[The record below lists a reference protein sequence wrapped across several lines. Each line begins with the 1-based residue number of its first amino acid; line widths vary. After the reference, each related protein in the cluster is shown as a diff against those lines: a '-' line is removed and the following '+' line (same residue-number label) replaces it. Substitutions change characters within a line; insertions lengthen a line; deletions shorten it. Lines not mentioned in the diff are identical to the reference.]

1 MRKTLP
7 ALLPALL
14 TLLLLDVAGAAVSWS
29 GAVCCREALVPRC
42 VATCKR
48 AASAADLRRS
58 GHCRPSHE
66 AELFRCLSDRKRAKG
81 SNGDGLGED
90 EDLSKAKQC
99 CAAAETAPCRAVC
112 AESEAASAVGR
123 PGPSQRLQGSAC
135 SKDAAFRSCV
145 GVEPPAPARPLYR
158 LELLCCSLA
167 DTAPCRRLCRDAYSL
182 GWHLQGPSFELE
194 CLSSEYGEPRLRRC
208 VRDAEVPCQ
217 PNSGRLRFC
226 RDFTAS
232 STGLYRHWDQESD
245 DKAKMQYIEWM
256 RSGKFGVPFR
266 NLSIVTTGQCRAEL
280 RRLACF
286 LQLQPCR
293 AEDHSVGDVCR
304 SDCMRLSERCL
315 TPSSGGVV
323 DIAAFCS
330 LMAQPDPDCVRMPPP
345 EALSSVH
352 YQTSSPCLPS
362 PCGPGEVCRVGHQN
376 QSRRVCRPGCRLS
389 SVTDRMAPVGSAVLL
404 PSVGESNKLSLLMC
418 TPGGEL
424 VKCRSIT
431 IPRSLSCISLGRQIS
446 SGTVEQHGCQSC
458 VCVDGELVCRT
469 AAECAKAVRPLAR
482 RSGPRVP
489 TCLRLQNHRCSKP
502 LLRYDPCEVHPCQ
515 SGYRCEPHPEL
526 CVDSLQPC
534 AEHTC
539 VPETSDAIA
548 DAVSACEQSVAPLNS
563 VEESTWRQPYVAC
576 PVAADRCEVPGAHC
590 TTSPDCQSLN
600 ANCSHAAPPCG
611 RSLRLYFSGRR
622 LAALGARL
630 PARAAL
636 AALRHLVGTMECVL
650 TGRLEA
656 PRQLIVTVTPERAAA
671 ARACHL
677 EADKLRAWLA
687 SGSPVAAAEP
697 SLWPV
702 MHAELAPEPGRGRAP
717 AGAPRSLLLLCLTV
731 GAVRI
736 L

>member
-14 TLLLLDVAGAAVSWS
+14 TLLLLDVAGDEGQAGRRHAWFDHQANRNRPFSWS

-293 AEDHSVGDVCR
+293 AEDHSVGDVCSAATSRAAVSWSGAVCCREALVPRCVATCKRAASAADLRRSGHCRPSHEAELFRCLSDRKRAKGSNGDGLGEDEDLSKAKQCCAAAETAPCRAVCAESEAASAVGRPGPSQRLQGSACSKDKAFRSCVGVEPPAPARPLYRLELLCCSLADTAPCRRLCRDAYSLGWHLQGPSFELECLSSEYGEPRLRRCVRDAEVPCQPNSGRLRFCRDFTASSTGLYRHWDQESDDKAKMQYIEWMRSGKFGVPFRNLSIVTTGQCRAELRRLACFLQLQPCRAEDHSVGDVCR

-376 QSRRVCRPGCRLS
+376 QSRRVCRPG
-389 SVTDRMAPVGSAVLL
+389 AA
-404 PSVGESNKLSLLMC
+404 
-418 TPGGEL
+418 
-424 VKCRSIT
+424 
-431 IPRSLSCISLGRQIS
+431 
-446 SGTVEQHGCQSC
+446 SGH
-458 VCVDGELVCRT
+458 
-469 AAECAKAVRPLAR
+469 
-482 RSGPRVP
+482 
-489 TCLRLQNHRCSKP
+489 
-502 LLRYDPCEVHPCQ
+502 
-515 SGYRCEPHPEL
+515 
-526 CVDSLQPC
+526 
-534 AEHTC
+534 
-539 VPETSDAIA
+539 
-548 DAVSACEQSVAPLNS
+548 
-563 VEESTWRQPYVAC
+563 W
-576 PVAADRCEVPGAHC
+576 
-590 TTSPDCQSLN
+590 
-600 ANCSHAAPPCG
+600 
-611 RSLRLYFSGRR
+611 
-622 LAALGARL
+622 
-630 PARAAL
+630 RAA
-636 AALRHLVGTMECVL
+636 
-650 TGRLEA
+650 
-656 PRQLIVTVTPERAAA
+656 
-671 ARACHL
+671 
-677 EADKLRAWLA
+677 
-687 SGSPVAAAEP
+687 
-697 SLWPV
+697 
-702 MHAELAPEPGRGRAP
+702 
-717 AGAPRSLLLLCLTV
+717 
-731 GAVRI
+731 
-736 L
+736 